1 MCYCVFFFYFFFFIF
16 FQILPFS
23 FLGYTKWNSVQK
35 ISFEKLNGENGY
47 VMKNPNMVKHY
58 LESIHGLHFL
68 FKQLNSDQNALLANL
83 MLFSIESWS
92 SEDLLDLK
100 ERDKIQSINEF
111 LLKAYYF
118 KYEIDTSQLS
128 GSFFIDHLVRS
139 LRYFQTKNNCVLP
152 RLTKLSM
159 IESPNLTIE
168 EVTWL
173 KNLKSRYFNDIC
185 QVVSADSE
193 HIELFIGLEDGD
205 LELRHRT
212 MFMSFS
218 LMKERFQRLIEE
230 GLGLN
235 INGINPM
242 LYDLCVAI
250 TGARMEHL
258 PSFEHKIHF
267 FLQSPHLHHYPKIL
281 ELSKSKSYLTAY
293 KSELPSSLV
302 KKQLDT
308 EKKIASFVTNLEIY
322 LLVILDS
329 LLKFPM
335 NPTYQQ
341 WQRDIK
347 RLLFKYLKHLCG
359 KNADVQQ
366 LYNDFGNNISQ
377 LVAMIQRT
385 IQEGNNDPDE
395 V

>member
-1 MCYCVFFFYFFFFIF
+1 MA
-16 FQILPFS
+16 
-23 FLGYTKWNSVQK
+23 
-35 ISFEKLNGENGY
+35 
-47 VMKNPNMVKHY
+47 KHY

-68 FKQLNSDQNALLANL
+68 FKQLNSDHNGLLANL

-92 SEDLLDLK
+92 SEDLLGLK
-100 ERDKIQSINEF
+100 ERDRIQSINEF
-111 LLKAYYF
+111 LLKAYDF
-118 KYEIDTSQLS
+118 KYEIDSSQLS

-139 LRYFQTKNNCVLP
+139 LRYFQTRNNICP
-152 RLTKLSM
+152 PNFTKLSL
-159 IESPNLTIE
+159 IDSPNLTRD

-173 KNLKSRYFNDIC
+173 KNLKSRFFNEIC
-185 QVVSADSE
+185 QVVSADNE
-193 HIELFIGLEDGD
+193 HIELFIGLEEGHV
-205 LELRHRT
+205 ELRHRT
-212 MFMSFS
+212 MFMSFC

-258 PSFEHKIHF
+258 PTFEHKIHF
-267 FLQSPHLHHYPKIL
+267 FLQSPHLHHYPKIQ
-281 ELSKSKSYLTAY
+281 ELSRPKSYLTTY
-293 KSELPSSLV
+293 KSELSSGLI
-302 KKQLDT
+302 KKQLNT
-308 EKKIASFVTNLEIY
+308 EKQIASFVTNLEIY

-335 NPTYQQ
+335 NSTYQQ
-341 WQRDIK
+341 WQRDIR
-347 RLLFKYLKHLCG
+347 RLLFKNLRYLCG
-359 KNADVQQ
+359 EKADIQH
-366 LYNDFGNNISQ
+366 LYNNFVNNTSQ